1 MHIALVAPESDF
13 LGFPCFVPPAIA
25 AGAENYYVLEAN
37 KWTVREG
44 SLDLEFALNQ
54 IVEKYGRG
62 VYTIRLIAERDDGY
76 AYELTTYSIFKE

>member
-1 MHIALVAPESDF
+1 
-13 LGFPCFVPPAIA
+13 
-25 AGAENYYVLEAN
+25 VLEAK

-44 SLDLEFALNQ
+44 SFNIEFALNQ

-62 VYTIRLIAERDDGY
+62 VYTIRMIAEINDGD